1 MQEQRTSSRRA
12 QRARRQKKR
21 TVVII
26 LIAVLLL
33 LMIAGGILL
42 LLQHRQPAGYE
53 RYQFDT
59 DAIAGRIQM
68 MSEDQIQQELDRLVE
83 EGMFNISI
91 ASAIVFDSPQAEGQ
105 ARIENV
111 EANRYHMQ
119 VDIRLDDTGELV
131 YASKLIQPGYSIENI
146 RLSKQLSPGEY
157 TATAVFSAITKE
169 ELQLFGQAA
178 AQIKLYVM
186 DEEGRI
192 PTPTPVAQ

>member
-1 MQEQRTSSRRA
+1 MQEQRTSSRGA

-21 TVVII
+21 TVLII

-111 EANRYHMQ
+111 ETNRYHMQ

-146 RLSKQLSPGEY
+146 RLSKQLPPGEY
-157 TATAVFSAITKE
+157 AATAVFSAITKE

-192 PTPTPVAQ
+192 PTPTPGAQ